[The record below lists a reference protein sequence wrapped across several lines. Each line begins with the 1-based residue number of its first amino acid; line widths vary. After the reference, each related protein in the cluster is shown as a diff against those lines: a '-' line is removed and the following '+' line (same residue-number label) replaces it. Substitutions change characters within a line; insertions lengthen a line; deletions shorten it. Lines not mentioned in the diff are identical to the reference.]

1 MTSEEGGRVE
11 VGGRESFP
19 TASLKP
25 AHASRAPAEPNGPN
39 PFAGGERRFA
49 PTNPSKNVQNLRLH
63 FGTFFGKKCISRP
76 IRKKV
81 TSKRGC
87 LLRFLPS
94 FSAFENWFFFPRE
107 NWAVFRPR
115 PICRRFDKSLL
126 GSWQLSVGQFAATGK
141 LRRRAP
147 CTVSPRSK
155 RWAACTVFGAA
166 VRTLFSLASFCH
178 RLLRQVRVTSP
189 LQWRTVVAN
198 SEKLRSRNPIKRGE
212 PGA

>member
-1 MTSEEGGRVE
+1 M
-11 VGGRESFP
+11 FI
-19 TASLKP
+19 AF
-25 AHASRAPAEPNGPN
+25 
-39 PFAGGERRFA
+39 FAIVFCFQ
-49 PTNPSKNVQNLRLH
+49 KLV
-63 FGTFFGKKCISRP
+63 
-76 IRKKV
+76 
-81 TSKRGC
+81 
-87 LLRFLPS
+87 
-94 FSAFENWFFFPRE
+94 FFPRE

-126 GSWQLSVGQFAATGK
+126 ESWQLSVGQFAATGK

-189 LQWRTVVAN
+189 LQLRTVVAN
-198 SEKLRSRNPIKRGE
+198 SEQLRSRNPIKRGE
-212 PGA
+212 PGDERLKLQKTKARRSQKVSVLKARKNALPTAQFKIKTGTLKTYAYHKQSEKQKMKTKTRRQRYSKKKKLFFRPVLGDPLPFPHY